1 MNVKTEARP
10 ETISPQTFGST
21 NKQAIEPKQ
30 QGRRSLWVALAAM
43 VSCAGIAA
51 AVALGAF
58 DSSSTPDIDPAVST
72 KVVVPGDR
80 DSHREPAA
88 PYGSGLPHEAH

>member
-10 ETISPQTFGST
+10 ETINNGRDATQ
-21 NKQAIEPKQ
+21 KAIEPKQ
-30 QGRRSLWVALAAM
+30 QSRRSLWVALAAA

-58 DSSSTPDIDPAVST
+58 DSSSTPDVDPAVSNED
-72 KVVVPGDR
+72 VVGGD
-80 DSHREPAA
+80 DSNQEPAA